1 MTNNKKFCAITAAQ
15 RTSLLTKA
23 LVSGHDLFKFDA
35 QEYAVEKCNH
45 IDMNGDSTIEIL
57 PDKSSYCS
65 VCRKTLKL
73 PDVKSLCN
81 KDLQDAANKVIEL
94 FEMAKFSITDGKE
107 ADYLAN
113 AIIAL
118 KRVSPMVDYVKSK
131 DLQTAEPDIKYQ
143 EESEGIHLRPFPFK
157 HDDKQYLPPHASPE
171 TFKDL
176 FCAAFPNLI
185 FPEAK
190 PEKKEEEKPEEKKE
204 EPKEYLHNRSSFGRI
219 SRFANGGNTV
229 SNSNNIKE
237 PVVKPEK
244 KEEEKPEKKVK
255 EELKT
260 TKPKRVA
267 KPKKAKI
274 KAPISE

>member
-1 MTNNKKFCAITAAQ
+1 MENNKRFCAITAAQ
-15 RTSLLTKA
+15 RNSLTTKA

-35 QEYAVEKCNH
+35 QEYATEKCNH
-45 IDMNGDSTIEIL
+45 VDGNGNSAIEIL

-94 FEMAKFSITDGKE
+94 FEMAKFSITDDKE

-131 DLQTAEPDIKYQ
+131 DLQTAEPDIKDH
-143 EESEGIHLRPFPFK
+143 EESKDLHLPFPFK
-157 HDDKQYLPPHASPE
+157 PHDDKQYLPPHASPE

-190 PEKKEEEKPEEKKE
+190 SEKKE

-219 SRFANGGNTV
+219 SRFVNGGNTV

-267 KPKKAKI
+267 KPKKARI